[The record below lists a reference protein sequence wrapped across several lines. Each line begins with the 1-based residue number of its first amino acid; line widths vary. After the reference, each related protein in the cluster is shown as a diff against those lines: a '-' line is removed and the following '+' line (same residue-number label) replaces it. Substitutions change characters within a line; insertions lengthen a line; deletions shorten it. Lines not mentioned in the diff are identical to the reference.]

1 LLNQLQ
7 AKQQENEDKAQES
20 FQMEIIEKEKSSDE
34 TLNALKRLQLKFDKY
49 KNEMMKTNQALN
61 GDIENLRKS
70 LSEINTKY
78 ALSES
83 KLEGMVEKCKTLNA
97 TVEKYKKEC
106 EILKER
112 NLKFS
117 ELIVKHEQSI
127 TTINLELH
135 KANEKKPN

>member
-1 LLNQLQ
+1 
-7 AKQQENEDKAQES
+7 
-20 FQMEIIEKEKSSDE
+20 
-34 TLNALKRLQLKFDKY
+34 
-49 KNEMMKTNQALN
+49 
-61 GDIENLRKS
+61 
-70 LSEINTKY
+70 
-78 ALSES
+78 
-83 KLEGMVEKCKTLNA
+83 LEGTVEKCKTLNA

>member
-1 LLNQLQ
+1 
-7 AKQQENEDKAQES
+7 
-20 FQMEIIEKEKSSDE
+20 M
-34 TLNALKRLQLKFDKY
+34 
-49 KNEMMKTNQALN
+49 
-61 GDIENLRKS
+61 
-70 LSEINTKY
+70 NTKY
-78 ALSES
+78 AFSES
-83 KLEGMVEKCKTLNA
+83 KLDGTVEKCKTLK